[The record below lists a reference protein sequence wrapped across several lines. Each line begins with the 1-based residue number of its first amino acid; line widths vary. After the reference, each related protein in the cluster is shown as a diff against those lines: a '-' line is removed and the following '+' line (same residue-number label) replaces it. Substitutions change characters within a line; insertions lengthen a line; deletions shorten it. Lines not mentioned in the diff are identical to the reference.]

1 MSIREVVILSSGQDG
16 LDRVAAITKEMRDHQ
31 EAIARLSKD
40 RKDVVLAL
48 RTQFG
53 SAESDER
60 ITFKKIAEAM
70 GTTDQSVYKILFPP
84 TPKKKKTTNAE

>member
-16 LDRVAAITKEMRDHQ
+16 LNRVAAITKEMRDHQ

-60 ITFKKIAEAM
+60 VTFKKIAEAM

-84 TPKKKKTTNAE
+84 TPKKKKTANAE